1 MARPAHE
8 PTRRCSWNS
17 WSSSISPFRREPR
30 RPRSPTANGPRHP
43 PPPQLANAGH
53 LIRLWRLPG
62 GPGEAKAIGVY
73 RADSQPQLD
82 GLLRA
87 LPLYEWLKIT
97 VTPLAPHPND
107 PVAMGTAAV
116 SDGAGI

>member
-1 MARPAHE
+1 MLMEFLVQFDLTVPPGTPAAE
-8 PTRRCSWNS
+8 VTDGERAEASAAA
-17 WSSSISPFRREPR
+17 E
-30 RPRSPTANGPRHP
+30 
-43 PPPQLANAGH
+43 LADAGH

-82 GLLRA
+82 GLVRA

>member
-1 MARPAHE
+1 MEFLVQFDLTVPPDTPAAE
-8 PTRRCSWNS
+8 VTDGERAEASAAA
-17 WSSSISPFRREPR
+17 E
-30 RPRSPTANGPRHP
+30 
-43 PPPQLANAGH
+43 LADAGH

-62 GPGEAKAIGVY
+62 DPGEAKAIGVY
-73 RADSQPQLD
+73 RADSQPLLD

-107 PVAMGTAAV
+107 PVATSTAAV

>member
-1 MARPAHE
+1 MEFLVQFDLTVPRGTPAAE
-8 PTRRCSWNS
+8 VTDGERAEASAAA
-17 WSSSISPFRREPR
+17 E
-30 RPRSPTANGPRHP
+30 
-43 PPPQLANAGH
+43 LADAGH

-62 GPGEAKAIGVY
+62 GPGETKAIGVY
-73 RADSQPQLD
+73 RADSQPLLD

-87 LPLYEWLKIT
+87 LPLYEWLKII
-97 VTPLAPHPND
+97 VTPLAPHPSD

>member
-1 MARPAHE
+1 MLMEFLVQFDLAIPPGTPAAE
-8 PTRRCSWNS
+8 VTDGERAEAS
-17 WSSSISPFRREPR
+17 
-30 RPRSPTANGPRHP
+30 AAA
-43 PPPQLANAGH
+43 QLANAGH
-53 LIRLWRLPG
+53 LMRLWKLPG
-62 GPGEAKAIGVY
+62 GPAEAKAIGVY